1 MKLFLFLALIV
12 SVGIIF
18 FTLENTEVI
27 TLSFFQWE
35 LSGPIPLILSVP
47 FGVGVVAGMSIFVPI
62 WWKKI
67 KSVKTLKRRVH
78 ELEGELTKAAEK
90 IVEEPKDSV
99 VESQKADN

>member
-1 MKLFLFLALIV
+1 MKFFLFLALIV
-12 SVGIIF
+12 AVGIIF

-35 LSGPIPLILSVP
+35 LSGPVPLILSVP
-47 FGVGVVAGMSIFVPI
+47 FGVGIVAGMALFVPL
-62 WWKKI
+62 WWKKT
-67 KSVKTLKRRVH
+67 KSAKTFKRRVH

-99 VESQKADN
+99 VESEKADN